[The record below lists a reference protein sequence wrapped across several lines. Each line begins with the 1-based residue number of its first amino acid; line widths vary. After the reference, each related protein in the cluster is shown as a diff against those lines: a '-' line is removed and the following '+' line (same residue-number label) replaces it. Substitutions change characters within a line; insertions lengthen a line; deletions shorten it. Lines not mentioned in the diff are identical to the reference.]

1 MVTCVYDF
9 SAFLCP
15 KRRTMRRIFLA
26 TVCFCAFTAQAQED
40 VNTIY
45 VDSLFGQLPEVM
57 VKGER
62 PVVKAQQGKLV
73 YDIPRLV
80 EQLPVSNAYEALKE
94 LPGVIEQNGQLS
106 LGGRS
111 VSVIVNGKVSTMSWE
126 QLKTLLETT
135 SVSRLSKAEVMAAA
149 PARYGIRG
157 AMINVVLK
165 ETLGQQPSF
174 SGELMGS
181 FQKDR
186 HESGNA
192 QGVLLYTSRRFSLN
206 AMLGYS
212 DSRSCSHI
220 AKDSWHKVD
229 GQLHDMD
236 LDTRGNGHGKRM
248 DYRLAVDVDLGKKH
262 QLSVVYNGNHRNGY
276 DRTEM
281 QGTATSDRL
290 SEGTRT
296 LHNVKTDYQSPFG
309 LSVGADFLFYTSPTE
324 EEVHSALQG
333 EEATYHNRSN
343 QRINR
348 WLFYAD
354 QQHSLKG
361 GTTLNYGVRYN
372 TTHDNSYQ
380 IYDDPT
386 TGETLSERS
395 AKDLRKEY
403 TLNMYAGATHNF
415 SDRLSGEVSIA
426 TELYDARERHSWHLY
441 PTVNLTYRPADG
453 HHLQFSFMSDCTYPD
468 YWHLQSLVQYVDS
481 YTEVHGNPELKPS
494 SNYTFHL
501 NYLWKNKY
509 MIGLRY
515 EENPDFFTQLPYQE
529 PDRLAEVNQFVN
541 FDFRRNWMLQLM
553 ASYRVGNW
561 WNGRVFAFGLLTHD
575 KMEDF
580 HGIGF
585 DRKKLSAVLTTSNMF
600 VLSRKP
606 NLVAT
611 LSGRYQ
617 SAAIQGI
624 YDIRPMG
631 SVDASVQW
639 TSANQKAKLIL
650 KGTDLFRT
658 SDPHTVIDWEGQ
670 RMEQRLDWDTRKVS
684 LTFVYKFGGYKEKK
698 REAVD
703 MSRIGR

>member
-1 MVTCVYDF
+1 M
-9 SAFLCP
+9 
-15 KRRTMRRIFLA
+15 KRIFLA
-26 TVCFCAFTAQAQED
+26 IVCFCAFTVQAQED

-229 GQLHDMD
+229 GQLHDMA

-324 EEVHSALQG
+324 EEVH
-333 EEATYHNRSN
+333 
-343 QRINR
+343 
-348 WLFYAD
+348 
-354 QQHSLKG
+354 
-361 GTTLNYGVRYN
+361 
-372 TTHDNSYQ
+372 
-380 IYDDPT
+380 
-386 TGETLSERS
+386 
-395 AKDLRKEY
+395 
-403 TLNMYAGATHNF
+403 
-415 SDRLSGEVSIA
+415 
-426 TELYDARERHSWHLY
+426 
-441 PTVNLTYRPADG
+441 
-453 HHLQFSFMSDCTYPD
+453 
-468 YWHLQSLVQYVDS
+468 
-481 YTEVHGNPELKPS
+481 
-494 SNYTFHL
+494 
-501 NYLWKNKY
+501 
-509 MIGLRY
+509 
-515 EENPDFFTQLPYQE
+515 
-529 PDRLAEVNQFVN
+529 
-541 FDFRRNWMLQLM
+541 
-553 ASYRVGNW
+553 
-561 WNGRVFAFGLLTHD
+561 
-575 KMEDF
+575 
-580 HGIGF
+580 
-585 DRKKLSAVLTTSNMF
+585 
-600 VLSRKP
+600 
-606 NLVAT
+606 
-611 LSGRYQ
+611 
-617 SAAIQGI
+617 
-624 YDIRPMG
+624 
-631 SVDASVQW
+631 
-639 TSANQKAKLIL
+639 
-650 KGTDLFRT
+650 
-658 SDPHTVIDWEGQ
+658 
-670 RMEQRLDWDTRKVS
+670 
-684 LTFVYKFGGYKEKK
+684 
-698 REAVD
+698 
-703 MSRIGR
+703 